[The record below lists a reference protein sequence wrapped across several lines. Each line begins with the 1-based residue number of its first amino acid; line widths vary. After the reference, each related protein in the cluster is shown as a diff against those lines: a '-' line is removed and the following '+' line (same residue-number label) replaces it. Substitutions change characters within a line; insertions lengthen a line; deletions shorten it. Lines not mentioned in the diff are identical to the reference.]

1 MINFQS
7 YLGKPIQLTLSGE
20 IIVTGILID
29 KGTDILVVHTPED
42 FLYIPLLHIQRI
54 SFTPS
59 QPEEFQRLQTS
70 VNSATN
76 YLSSKEDLP
85 ISTDSN
91 TISLRKTLQNA
102 KGLFTEIF
110 VTSNQTIHGYVT
122 HIMNNYFVFYSPV
135 YKTMYIPF
143 QHLKWLIPYNPDQAP
158 YDLTKKDLPL
168 QPGSVGLAR
177 TFEEQLK
184 KFIGKI
190 IVFDLGTHQHKVGK
204 LINIENNQ
212 VELTIA
218 RNETIFLNLQHIKTL
233 HCPDRKSVV

>member
-7 YLGKPIQLTLSGE
+7 YLRKPIQLTLSGE
-20 IIVTGILID
+20 IILTGVLID
-29 KGTDILVVHTPED
+29 IGTDILVVYTQEN
-42 FLYIPLLHIQRI
+42 FLYIPFLHIQRI
-54 SFTPS
+54 SFTLS

-70 VNSATN
+70 TSSTKDSVN
-76 YLSSKEDLP
+76 YEDLP
-85 ISTDSN
+85 ISNDSN
-91 TISLRKTLQNA
+91 TISLRKILQNA

-110 VTSNQTIHGYVT
+110 VTNNETIHGYVT

-143 QHLKWLIPYNPDQAP
+143 QHLKWLIPYGPDQVP
-158 YDLTKKDLPL
+158 YDLKKQDLPL
-168 QPGSVGLAR
+168 QPASVGLAR

-190 IVFDLGTHQHKVGK
+190 VVFDLGAHQHKVGK
-204 LINIENNQ
+204 LISVENNQ

-218 RNETIFLNLQHIKTL
+218 RSETIFLNLHHIKTL
-233 HCPDRKSVV
+233 HCP